1 MVASSSLVQGLKLLD
16 AAVSQER
23 RARPGLNAS
32 RLAEH
37 TGIERSRVSR
47 LTQELRARQF
57 LSRDDDALFSAGPE
71 FFGTAAVLNT
81 TWLRASRAALR
92 ALASQRGVNAL
103 ITIADGARG
112 VLLRCERSAD
122 GFDRSIREGLV
133 TPIWCTGAGRALLWD
148 HTLEQ
153 LEALLEDVQFVGV
166 GGPTAARSTRDV
178 WALLERDRA
187 DSLIA
192 AAEEY
197 DEGIDEF
204 ALPIRSRGEVIASLA
219 VRGRHRPKGITRDTR
234 ALLMQFAGELSAAA
248 GADQPSRENG

>member
-1 MVASSSLVQGLKLLD
+1 MAASSSLVQGLKLLD
-16 AAVSQER
+16 ASVSQER

-32 RLAEH
+32 RLAE
-37 TGIERSRVSR
+37 TTEIERSRVSR
-47 LTQELRARQF
+47 LTQELRAREF

-71 FFGTAAVLNT
+71 FFRTASVLNT
-81 TWLRASRAALR
+81 TWLRSSRRALR
-92 ALASQRGVNAL
+92 ELASKLGVNAL
-103 ITIADGARG
+103 ITIADGPRG

-148 HTLEQ
+148 HTPEQ
-153 LEALLEDVQFVGV
+153 LEVLLEDVQFIGV
-166 GGPTAARSTRDV
+166 GGPTAARSTAEVR
-178 WALLERDRA
+178 ALLERDRA

-219 VRGRHRPKGITRDTR
+219 VRGRHRPKGVTRDTR
-234 ALLMQFAGELSAAA
+234 ALLTQYARELSATAA
-248 GADQPSRENG
+248 SAG